1 MTYHVLVKVRYLESG
16 FEDWYTYFDVCAEN
30 ESEAVLK
37 GKERFLVA
45 SVPDEVEAIEFR
57 ALEAKPGE
65 RFSLCEQSKVFELED
80 YEKNALG
87 SVEAYESRI
96 AVIRGLINYHKIM
109 ESPTIEE
116 DGGEGNMKEDLY
128 KHIKLLYRLI
138 TLLGVSMSIVTV
150 SLIIH
155 LIGG

>member
-16 FEDWYTYFDVCAEN
+16 FEEWYTYFDVCAEN

-37 GKERFLVA
+37 GKERFLEA

-65 RFSLCEQSKVFELED
+65 RFSLCEQSEVFELED

-87 SVEAYESRI
+87 KIVRALERLARKDFSVRSELTPI
-96 AVIRGLINYHKIM
+96 VQNFGITPFLIFSSIC
-109 ESPTIEE
+109 SLLTIIV
-116 DGGEGNMKEDLY
+116 LI
-128 KHIKLLYRLI
+128 IKL
-138 TLLGVSMSIVTV
+138 SF
-150 SLIIH
+150 
-155 LIGG
+155 